1 VCLSMTWEKKA
12 QATTDKENTFGVY
25 FLKTAIK
32 EANEKLVWTVYNC
45 IREIEK
51 SIRTLKTDLDLRPIF
66 HKTDDASK
74 AHLHLGLMAYWVVN
88 TVRHQLKG
96 NGITSDWRELLR
108 IMNTQKCVTTTVTN
122 DKKQCISVRKCSK
135 PETKVA
141 MLYDALKMKH
151 APFMLKKT
159 ILSKTGQQEHK
170 EKQKFD
176 MLKDTS

>member
-1 VCLSMTWEKKA
+1 MGNRNPQSTH
-12 QATTDKENTFGVY
+12 DKNSQCSHV
-25 FLKTAIK
+25 
-32 EANEKLVWTVYNC
+32 V
-45 IREIEK
+45 
-51 SIRTLKTDLDLRPIF
+51 
-66 HKTDDASK
+66 
-74 AHLHLGLMAYWVVN
+74 AY
-88 TVRHQLKG
+88 TSRGRHQLKG

-151 APFMLKKT
+151 APFMQKKT
-159 ILSKTGQQEHK
+159 ILPKTGQQEQK
-170 EKQKFD
+170 ENQKNE